1 MPPKVMVAGAV
12 PVPPAPAWV
21 EEMGQRAAFVC
32 ARVQSI
38 RCVTVLDTLDLS

>member
-12 PVPPAPAWV
+12 PGPPVPAGV

-32 ARVQSI
+32 ASAVVSI
-38 RCVTVLDTLDLS
+38 